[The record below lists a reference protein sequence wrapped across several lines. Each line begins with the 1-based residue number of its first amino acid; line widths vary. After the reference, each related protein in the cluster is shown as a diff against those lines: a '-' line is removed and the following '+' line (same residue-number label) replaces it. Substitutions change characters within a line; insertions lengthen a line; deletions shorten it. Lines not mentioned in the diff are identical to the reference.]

1 MKKVF
6 GKQNS
11 EEKKNLFE
19 DLKQSVNQVL
29 FT

>member
-1 MKKVF
+1 MKTVF

-11 EEKKNLFE
+11 EKKLFE

-29 FT
+29 FTY